1 MRSLPNTGSLLR
13 AALSFAAVLL
23 AIEFID
29 EIVFGARE
37 AAWPR
42 VRTDIGLSYT
52 EIGLLLGIPNVVSAV
67 VEPAFGIFGDTRHRA
82 LVMVA
87 GGASFAAALVL
98 FAVSNSFLLA
108 MVSFVVLYP
117 ASGAFVSLA
126 QATLMDASNGRHEH
140 AMAEWTFAGSLG
152 AVAGPLLLAGLF
164 FLGAGWRGLFVAFA
178 AAAVL
183 LTFLLARAHP
193 TAHAG
198 HEARAATTP
207 RDSLRNAL
215 RALRRG
221 DVWRWL
227 LLLQFS
233 DLMLDTLFGF
243 LALYLVDARGLSEAT
258 AGLGVGIWTGVGLIG
273 DGAIILIL
281 RRVQGLT
288 WVRWSSLAM
297 AAVYVPFLLFGPVA
311 LMFGLLALL
320 GFLNCGSYAVLKA
333 QLYAALP
340 GQSGV
345 VLDHLRG
352 IRHCGRLHPNGA
364 RHRRRRV

>member
-1 MRSLPNTGSLLR
+1 MPVTK
-13 AALSFAAVLL
+13 
-23 AIEFID
+23 
-29 EIVFGARE
+29 
-37 AAWPR
+37 
-42 VRTDIGLSYT
+42 
-52 EIGLLLGIPNVVSAV
+52 
-67 VEPAFGIFGDTRHRA
+67 PA
-82 LVMVA
+82 
-87 GGASFAAALVL
+87 
-98 FAVSNSFLLA
+98 
-108 MVSFVVLYP
+108 
-117 ASGAFVSLA
+117 
-126 QATLMDASNGRHEH
+126 
-140 AMAEWTFAGSLG
+140 
-152 AVAGPLLLAGLF
+152 
-164 FLGAGWRGLFVAFA
+164 
-178 AAAVL
+178 
-183 LTFLLARAHP
+183 
-193 TAHAG
+193 
-198 HEARAATTP
+198 AATTP

-281 RRVQGLT
+281 RRVRGLT

-297 AAVYVPFLLFGPVA
+297 AAVYVPFLLFGHVA

-345 VLDHLRG
+345 VMTISAAFG
-352 IRHCGRLHPNGA
+352 IAGA
-364 RHRRRRV
+364 FIPTALGIVADAYSVTATMWILIAGPLVLTAAIPWGGAEAPIDLAEA